1 MLCYFHIKVIVDDAM
16 LFPYQSDSN
25 DNAIL
30 FPYQSDSNDDAML
43 FPYQSDSR

>member
-1 MLCYFHIKVIVDDAM
+1 MMMLCYFHIKVIVDDDAM
-16 LFPYQSDSN
+16 
-25 DNAIL
+25 L